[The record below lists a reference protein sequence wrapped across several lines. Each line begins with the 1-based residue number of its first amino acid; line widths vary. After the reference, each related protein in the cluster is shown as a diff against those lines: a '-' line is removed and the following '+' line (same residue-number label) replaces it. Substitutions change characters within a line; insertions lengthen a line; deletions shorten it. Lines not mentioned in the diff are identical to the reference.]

1 MTAVE
6 LPTLDGD
13 PGGFDREED
22 RWALCARTAS
32 EDPLMDGV
40 HVCTTH
46 FTRWEVAEGRR
57 LTQAEHLAAHLSSVV
72 ADGSP
77 VLVLAD
83 LNARRGDP
91 DIDALYDLGLA
102 DGGDGDSRDH
112 ILVSGVR
119 HGPLRKTAVG
129 RSDHDLLW
137 AAVAAPTRQT
147 ASG

>member
-1 MTAVE
+1 
-6 LPTLDGD
+6 
-13 PGGFDREED
+13 
-22 RWALCARTAS
+22 
-32 EDPLMDGV
+32 MDGV